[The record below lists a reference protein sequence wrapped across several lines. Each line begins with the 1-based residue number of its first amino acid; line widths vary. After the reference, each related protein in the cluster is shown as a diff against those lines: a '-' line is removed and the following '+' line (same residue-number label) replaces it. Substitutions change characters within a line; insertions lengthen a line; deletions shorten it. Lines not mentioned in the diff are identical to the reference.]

1 MSPAL
6 TLTEDMQSDSGVLG
20 MADSVDSGAD
30 VVPGGGEVHV
40 GQSVALSSTGHVTSR
55 SRPHGL
61 LPGEAGLGHAAGL
74 APEADGVA
82 LPGRH
87 LAAPGHRGD
96 AGGD

>member
-1 MSPAL
+1 M
-6 TLTEDMQSDSGVLG
+6 TDSI
-20 MADSVDSGAD
+20 DSATD
-30 VVPGGGEVHV
+30 VVSGCGEVHV